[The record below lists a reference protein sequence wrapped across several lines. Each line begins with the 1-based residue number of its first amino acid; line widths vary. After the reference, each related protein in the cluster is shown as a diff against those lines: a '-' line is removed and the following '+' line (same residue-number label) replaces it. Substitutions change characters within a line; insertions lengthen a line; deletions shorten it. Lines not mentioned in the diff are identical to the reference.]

1 MEAEIKKIIEKALE
15 ENKIISKK
23 KILSI
28 EDIKFNKEQIG
39 VNFEKVGNFSIY
51 REITQDGD
59 VYSAYFNCRVTTKGS
74 SNSHVTKNGSGS
86 ITGLVENDSGDLVLP
101 DSGQVHMEIR

>member
-39 VNFEKVGNFSIY
+39 SDIEKVGNSSIY
-51 REITQDGD
+51 KETIENKN
-59 VYSAYFNCRVTTKGS
+59 VYSAYFNCRITTESSSNLHVTT
-74 SNSHVTKNGSGS
+74 NAFGS
-86 ITGLVENDSGDLVLP
+86 ISGLVENDSGELVLP
-101 DSGQVHMEIR
+101 DSGQVYIDIN